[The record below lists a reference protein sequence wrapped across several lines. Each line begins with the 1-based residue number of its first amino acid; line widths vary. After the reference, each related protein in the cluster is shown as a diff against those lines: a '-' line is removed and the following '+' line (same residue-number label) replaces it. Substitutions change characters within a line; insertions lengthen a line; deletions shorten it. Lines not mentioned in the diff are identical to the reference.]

1 MPEKKTTTGKAGA
14 SKSTSA
20 SAKQPAAKKPAAKKP
35 VTKKS
40 TATKAASKAAQSP
53 ATKSPARARKI
64 STARAKAKAE
74 RPAPARIPGRK
85 ERRGVVVSD
94 AMDKTIVVRVDSVV
108 RHDLYGKVVRRS
120 KKLHVHDELNSAGL
134 GDVVRVVET
143 RPLSATKRWRLVE
156 IVEKA
161 K

>member
-64 STARAKAKAE
+64 STARAEAKAQ